1 MVRESREETGV
12 KILIISQYWAPEN
25 GVPQRR
31 WSWLTRILLEAGHDV
46 RVLAPPPHYLRK
58 QTFREWVRSRVDRV
72 KNAVDTGPAGETIYR
87 SGYFPGGMS
96 ITQKVINQASVA
108 LGAMR
113 MVVRRNGRIQVF
125 APDVIIGTVP
135 ALPTAVV
142 TYVTSKRLH
151 APYIIDLRDAW
162 PELLEYSDQWNVA
175 TGGVS
180 FRQKVFSKG
189 PLQLVSSLTHHVL
202 HFVYKRAAAI
212 IVTAED
218 LAEQLRTD
226 DVEAPPVETVR
237 NVFPAETDIRRR
249 HETEKDSLRVLY
261 AGTLGR
267 AQNLKN
273 ALHAAQLVRDQGV
286 DIKLRFVGAGA
297 ARDELEK
304 AAQQMGLDAE
314 FVHRRSSN
322 DLAEHYLWAD
332 TALVHLTDWEPLRR
346 AVPSKTYELIGQ
358 KIHISGVVAGETA
371 RLISRLEV
379 GDVVPPEQ
387 PEKLAD
393 LWCELARHPER
404 LSVGDKGAAWL
415 EKEREENAP
424 AVFLHSVERA
434 AECSK

>member
-1 MVRESREETGV
+1 MR
-12 KILIISQYWAPEN
+12 ILIISQYWAPEN

-31 WSWLTRILLEAGHDV
+31 WSWLTRILLDAGHEV
-46 RVLAPPPHYLRK
+46 TVLAPPPHYLRN
-58 QTFREWVRSRVDRV
+58 QTFREWIRSRLGSV
-72 KNAVDTGPAGETIYR
+72 KNSIETGPAGEEIVR

-96 ITQKVINQASVA
+96 ITKKVINQASVA

-113 MVVRRNGRIQVF
+113 MVIRRNGRIQSF

-142 TYVTSKRLH
+142 TFAASKRLRT
-151 APYIIDLRDAW
+151 PYIIDLRDAW
-162 PELLEYSDQWNVA
+162 PELLEYSDQWNAA

-180 FRQKVFSKG
+180 IRQKVLSKG
-189 PLQLVSSLTHHVL
+189 PLQLVASLTDHVL
-202 HFVYKRAAAI
+202 QFVYKRAAAI

-218 LAEQLRTD
+218 LAEQLRT
-226 DVEAPPVETVR
+226 ENSEGPPVETVR
-237 NVFPAETDIRRR
+237 NVFPAETNIHSDLL
-249 HETEKDSLRVLY
+249 HDSQKGSLRVLY

-267 AQNLKN
+267 AQNLNN
-273 ALHAAQLVRDQGV
+273 ALRAAQLVRDRGV
-286 DIKLRFVGAGA
+286 DISLRFVGAGA

-304 AAQQMGLDAE
+304 AAQQLGLDAE
-314 FVHRRSSN
+314 FVHRKSSN
-322 DLAEHYLWAD
+322 ELAEQYLWAD

-346 AVPSKTYELIGQ
+346 AVPSKTYELISQ
-358 KIHISGVVAGETA
+358 RIHISGVVAGETA
-371 RLISRLEV
+371 RLISHLEV

-404 LSVGDKGAAWL
+404 LSVGNKGTAWL
-415 EKEREENAP
+415 QKEREETAP

-434 AECSK
+434 AERSK